1 MKATRHTRI
10 SGTKNWIALD
20 SGGTMTDAVVVDTS
34 GSFLVGKYLTI
45 KQNESVSVLGAITDA
60 SKTACLELKKTM
72 SQADIIVYAGTI
84 MLNTLLSRTAR
95 RSA

>member
-34 GSFLVGKYLTI
+34 GGFLVGKYLTN

-60 SKTACLELKKTM
+60 SKPPAWNRRRRCRRPTSSCTP
-72 SQADIIVYAGTI
+72 
-84 MLNTLLSRTAR
+84 AR
-95 RSA
+95 SC